1 MVKGV
6 VVITAPFIFVYV
18 RDKKKEK
25 RIVKGVYYVFD
36 CVVEEREDGGIDFYI
51 YDCKGEGIT
60 MNTPGVEVR
69 LEVPRQVA
77 AKNNF
82 RAVYNNNS

>member
-1 MVKGV
+1 
-6 VVITAPFIFVYV
+6 
-18 RDKKKEK
+18 
-25 RIVKGVYYVFD
+25 
-36 CVVEEREDGGIDFYI
+36 
-51 YDCKGEGIT
+51 

-77 AKNNF
+77 AENNF

>member
-1 MVKGV
+1 MKVILLFFICVRNKREEKG
-6 VVITAPFIFVYV
+6 
-18 RDKKKEK
+18 
-25 RIVKGVYYVFD
+25 IVENVYYVFD
-36 CVVEEREDGGIDFYI
+36 CDAKEREDKGIDFCV

-60 MNTPGVEVR
+60 INTPGVEVR
-69 LEVPRQVA
+69 LEVPRQIA